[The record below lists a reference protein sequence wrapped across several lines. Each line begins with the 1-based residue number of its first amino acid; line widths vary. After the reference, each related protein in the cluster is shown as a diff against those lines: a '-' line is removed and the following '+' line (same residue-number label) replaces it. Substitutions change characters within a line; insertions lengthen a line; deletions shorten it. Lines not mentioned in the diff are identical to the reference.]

1 MTLTPVASLK
11 FFPGNARR
19 GDIDTI
25 CESLEQFGQ
34 YKPIVVNKGTKA
46 TEYADTILAGNHTC
60 MAAQRLGWDD
70 IDVHWV
76 DLDAATCRK
85 VVLVDNKAN
94 DNSSYDVEALTELL
108 KSVDD
113 LDGTGF
119 TDEEYNAILEAL
131 DGDNDEEEE
140 PERNPQTVEGIGLL
154 VNCSDIAERE
164 ALRAELLSRG
174 FEVGDA

>member
-1 MTLTPVASLK
+1 MTLTPIAQLK

-34 YKPIVVNKGTKA
+34 YRPVVVNRGTKA
-46 TEYADTILAGNHTC
+46 PEYANSILCGNHTC
-60 MAAQRLGWDD
+60 MAAQRLGWDE

-108 KSVDD
+108 QSVDN
-113 LDGTGF
+113 LAGTGF

-131 DGDNDEEEE
+131 DNNEDEEE
-140 PERNPQTVEGIGLL
+140 PEHNPQTVEGIGLL
-154 VNCSDIAERE
+154 VACSDIAERE